1 MCIRDR
7 FPVGHHAPAVQILYL
22 ILTAPSVRNEFRREG
37 RYSPKYIFFYFYNS
51 LSKQTALFRAARFS
65 FSSFAISAQSYP
77 SMGGR
82 FTVTIY
88 SFE

>member
-1 MCIRDR
+1 MKEDHGERQE
-7 FPVGHHAPAVQILYL
+7 FAALVQ
-22 ILTAPSVRNEFRREG
+22 AHSR
-37 RYSPKYIFFYFYNS
+37 
-51 LSKQTALFRAARFS
+51 ALFRAARFS